1 MREGLA
7 YLDAAEKC
15 RHLARQVRDPQK
27 KKQLEDMALE
37 EWEELATERVRQL
50 ANSNGRDGPMSAT

>member
-15 RHLARQVRDPQK
+15 RHLARQVTDPQK
-27 KKQLEDMALE
+27 KKQLEDMAL

-50 ANSNGRDGPMSAT
+50 ANSNGRDGPVSAT